1 MEAVYHRQ
9 LLKNAL
15 GARVGPG
22 PLEAMVQANIGQD
35 GLAGLLREEFH
46 FDGSQFTKSLSY
58 LEACRTEA
66 AQAPEPGQAWAAFGR
81 LSHGAQDFYAHSNYV
96 ALWMAAHPQSDAID
110 GLDPAILRHPD
121 LISGRV
127 YWPLEA
133 LWIVKTLRPWL
144 RRTLPADSHAAMN
157 LDHPG
162 TGPLFAHAMRAAE
175 QRTVAEFERTLALIG
190 ETQGQAAM
198 AAFLGYP

>member
-1 MEAVYHRQ
+1 MEADYHRQ
-9 LLKNAL
+9 LMERAL
-15 GARVGPG
+15 GQRLRTPA
-22 PLEAMVQANIGQD
+22 PLKAMIQANIGQD

-46 FDGSQFTKSLSY
+46 FDGSQFAKSLAY
-58 LEACRTEA
+58 IETCRAEA
-66 AQAPEPGQAWAAFGR
+66 AQAQDPARAWTAFGR
-81 LSHGAQDFYAHSNYV
+81 LTHAAQDFYAHSNYV
-96 ALWMAAHPQSDAID
+96 ALWLAAHPQAVDVD
-110 GLDPAILRHPD
+110 GLDPAFLRHPR
-121 LISGRV
+121 LISGKV

-133 LWIVKTLRPWL
+133 LWIFKSLRPWL

-175 QRTVAEFERTLALIG
+175 QRTLAEFDRTFALIG

-198 AAFLGYP
+198 AAFVGG